1 MNPQG
6 SVFVLSGEEL
16 SLPFAEIR
24 ALAETY
30 SKDAKAELSGKRIA
44 TSSISDQE
52 IVQDIAER
60 AAYCRFG
67 GILVSRS
74 DNFLS
79 LAGQIDLDLN
89 NSNKTFAVDSFSLSK
104 EECGDLGAAIKSK
117 TRGRVSLE
125 NPDYLFQ
132 AESSGEGY
140 LLGLSIHGYKQ
151 QSWRARRPRV
161 RKFFLPSAIYP
172 KLARALVNLS
182 HSRRGDLFL
191 DPFCGTGSL
200 LIE

>member
-140 LLGLSIHGYKQ
+140 LLGISIHGYKQ
-151 QSWRARRPRV
+151 QSW
-161 RKFFLPSAIYP
+161 
-172 KLARALVNLS
+172 
-182 HSRRGDLFL
+182 
-191 DPFCGTGSL
+191 
-200 LIE
+200 